1 MKLKNKLILFTI
13 LVSLVSVAAISGV
26 NYIIS
31 IQGLEDEVNQ
41 NVQLRTDSI
50 ANEIDKWIG
59 NKKTLFSELLNG
71 MLVTNNFEY
80 DYAADFIQA
89 ANNRNPGNT
98 YFIPFED
105 GTFIEGGR
113 WLPPYDATQTDYY
126 IDAMAAEGIHI
137 TEPYL
142 DGNTGGMVISIVESF
157 ETADGRVGV
166 MGSDVPIDYLVDL
179 TSSATLV
186 ENSYAFL
193 ISNEGNIVSH
203 QNTDYLPT
211 EEGATNIKDI
221 LNGEILNIPNSHDLD
236 IRARKMV
243 DYDGQSRVFYVQDI
257 PESGW
262 KVGVAVSEAYALGTV
277 NTTINSTIIA
287 IIIVLILSTLVSLYI
302 ANSITKPI
310 VHSVVVAEK
319 ISDLDLTHAF
329 EGKDLERKD
338 EIGQMYRSYNN
349 IIGKLKIFMEGMEE
363 SINTN
368 NHIVEETREN
378 INYLVNQ
385 AEDTSASTE
394 ELSAGMEETA
404 ASILSLEESSSN
416 VNVAISD
423 FAEKM
428 EKGAATSNE
437 ISNKAD
443 ELSIQFNDAKDHTL
457 DIYEST
463 KMEIEQAII
472 QAKEVEKI
480 NILSNAILDISEQ
493 TNLLSLNAAIEAAR
507 AGEAG
512 KGFAVVAEEIRK
524 LAENSNSTVGEI
536 QMVTQGITK
545 VVDQLVSNTN
555 HLVEFLEN
563 RVIKD
568 YDMMVDAVG
577 QYKDDGSSINDI
589 ISDLSATSEELSATI
604 NQMSES
610 MSDISVTVEEST
622 TATTNI
628 AEKNMNIVETINNI
642 NSIMD
647 KNSEAAHKLQALVSQ
662 VKL

>member
-1 MKLKNKLILFTI
+1 MKLKNKLILFTL
-13 LVSLVSVAAISGV
+13 LVSIISISVISGI

-31 IQGLEDEVNQ
+31 IRGLEDEVNQ

-50 ANEIDKWIG
+50 ASEIDKWIG
-59 NKKTLFSELLNG
+59 TKKNLFSELLYG
-71 MLVTNNFEY
+71 MLETNNFEY
-80 DYAADFIQA
+80 EYAADFLQA

-98 YFIPFED
+98 YFMPFED

-126 IDAMAAEGIHI
+126 NEAMAADGIHI

-142 DGNTGGMVISIVESF
+142 DGNTGNMVLSIVESF

-166 MGSDVPIDYLVDL
+166 MGSDVPIDYIIDL
-179 TSSATLV
+179 TSSATIA

-203 QNTDYLPT
+203 QNPDYLPT
-211 EEGATNIKDI
+211 EEGATNVKDI
-221 LNGEILNIPNSHDLD
+221 LNGELLNITSSYD
-236 IRARKMV
+236 IGFEDRKIT
-243 DYDGQSRVFYVQDI
+243 DYDGESRFFYTQDI
-257 PESGW
+257 PESNW
-262 KVGVAVSEAYALGTV
+262 KIGVAVSEEYALGTV
-277 NTTINSTIIA
+277 NAATSFTAIA
-287 IIIVLILSTLVSLYI
+287 TAIVLALSALISLFI
-302 ANSITKPI
+302 SNSITKPI
-310 VHSVVVAEK
+310 IESVAVAEK
-319 ISDLDLTHAF
+319 IGDLDLTHQF
-329 EGKDLERKD
+329 EVNELERKD
-338 EIGQMYRSYNN
+338 EIGQMYRSYKDIND
-349 IIGKLKIFMEGMEE
+349 KLKVFMEGMEQ
-363 SINTN
+363 SIITN
-368 NHIVEETREN
+368 NQIVEETKEN

-428 EKGAATSNE
+428 EKGASTSNE
-437 ISNKAD
+437 ISTKAD
-443 ELSIQFNDAKDHTL
+443 ELSKQFNDAKDHTL
-457 DIYEST
+457 DIYSNT
-463 KMEIEQAII
+463 KAEIEQAII
-472 QAKEVEKI
+472 SAKEVEKI
-480 NILSNAILDISEQ
+480 NVLSNAILNITEQ

-536 QMVTQGITK
+536 QVVTQGITK
-545 VVDQLVSNTN
+545 VVEQLVSNTT
-555 HLVEFLEN
+555 HLVDFLEN

-604 NQMSES
+604 NQMSAS

-622 TATTNI
+622 NATTNI

-642 NSIMD
+642 NRIMD
-647 KNSEAAHKLQALVSQ
+647 RNSEAAHKLQALVSQ